1 MQNIFDTLNVS
12 VKERKVSPSSGYVSY
27 EMLHTNHNL
36 SSSSYILI

>member
-1 MQNIFDTLNVS
+1 MQNIFETLNLS
-12 VKERKVSPSSGYVSY
+12 VKVRKVSPSYGYVSY